1 MQGLRDKAWR
11 VVETA
16 GLTPERIGGRRR
28 AALFKRLAAMRA
40 DNAAAA
46 APYNAG
52 PIWEDLARR
61 FHRWFAVGGIEDV
74 ENHPMNGQF
83 SSPPPGN
90 PKLLRYAC
98 WLLYR
103 EIARRDSLGLL
114 DRIHATATGE
124 LAFRFENRLV
134 SWDLLISLDT
144 LYGIAEVDPRI
155 LTEPVVV
162 AELGA
167 GWGRLGHVLRLA
179 NARARYVV
187 FDLPEVLLVSQTH
200 LPRRLPSDTVATYET
215 TRQGPLTR
223 DRLGAA
229 DLTFLGAHDLD
240 RVEDGAIDIMINI
253 ASFQEMSASQVD
265 QYCRVIDRV
274 THGLLYTQQLWNADT
289 HGYGVGEVSGW
300 SAYPWPAHWQ
310 AATSRNATWSDLYFE
325 AVFDLTGPP
334 GERAKAGPGAGAA
347 PRADAGR
354 AETA

>member
-1 MQGLRDKAWR
+1 MGGIGYCTAMQGLRDKAWR

-28 AALFKRLAAMRA
+28 APLFKQLAAMRA
-40 DNAAAA
+40 DNAAST

-61 FHRWFAVGGIEDV
+61 FHRWFALGGIENV

-103 EIARRDSLGLL
+103 DIARRDSLGLL
-114 DRIHATATGE
+114 DRVRATATGE
-124 LAFRFENRLV
+124 LAFEFEGRLV

-167 GWGRLGHVLRLA
+167 GWGRLGHALRLA
-179 NARARYVV
+179 NPQARYVV

-200 LPRRLPSDTVATYET
+200 LPRRLPSDTVAAYET

-223 DRLGAA
+223 NRLLAA

-240 RVEDGAIDIMINI
+240 RVENGAVNIMVNI
-253 ASFQEMSASQVD
+253 ASFQEMSALQVAL
-265 QYCRVIDRV
+265 YCRVIERV
-274 THGLLYTQQLWNADT
+274 TRGLLYTQQLWNADT

-300 SAYPWPAHWQ
+300 SAYPWPAHWK
-310 AATSRNATWSDLYFE
+310 TVVSRDATWSDLYFE
-325 AVFDLTGPP
+325 AVFDL
-334 GERAKAGPGAGAA
+334 AGPAVDTVQPTSGS
-347 PRADAGR
+347 R
-354 AETA
+354 AEIA